1 MTRILHISD
10 PHFGTEVESVV
21 QALLHLSHDL
31 QPDLVLLGGD
41 LTQRARRSQFAAVRR
56 FVQTLERPVLAVPG
70 NHDIPLFNVA
80 ARLLNPYGGYRRAMG
95 ATLEPVFETPG
106 LLAIGVN
113 STRPTRHERGQV
125 DDHQIAR
132 VAQRLQRAHPDC
144 LRLVLLHHPVRAA
157 VEVDRKNLLIGREK
171 AVPAWV
177 QAGADL
183 ILGGHIHLPYVM
195 PALGETRLS
204 NASPTV
210 GDVHGEGQIAQDEA
224 LGDKKTPRERQAW
237 VVQAG
242 TAVSH
247 RVRGG
252 TANSV
257 NVIEHAVA
265 AGRHDCSIQR
275 WDYREEHAAFHCVSR
290 HAANWS
296 RDEG

>member
-10 PHFGTEVESVV
+10 PHFGAEVESIV
-21 QALLHLSHDL
+21 QALLRLSHDL

-41 LTQRARRSQFAAVRR
+41 LTQRARRAQFEAVRR
-56 FVQTLERPVLAVPG
+56 FVQTLDRPVLAVPG
-70 NHDIPLFNVA
+70 NHDIPLFNVL

-95 ATLEPVFETPG
+95 AVLEPVFETPR

-113 STRPTRHERGQV
+113 STRPLRHERGQV
-125 DDHQIAR
+125 DDRQITR
-132 VAQRLQRAHPDC
+132 VAQRLRRAHPDC
-144 LRLVLLHHPVRAA
+144 LRIVLLHHPVRAA
-157 VEVDRKNLLIGREK
+157 VETDRNNLLIGREK

-177 QAGADL
+177 EAGADL

-195 PALGETRLS
+195 PALGEPCIF
-204 NASPTV
+204 NASLTV
-210 GDVHGEGQIAQDEA
+210 GQVHGESAVAHDEA
-224 LGDKKTPRERQAW
+224 LGERKHSQRQAW

-242 TAVSH
+242 TAVSR

-252 TANSV
+252 VANSV

-275 WDYREEHAAFHCVSR
+275 WDYHAGQNAFHCVSR
-290 HAANWS
+290 HAANWM
-296 RDEG
+296 REGV